1 MVASKSCDRTGIV
14 AIACARHGFYCPN
27 SMADLFKGEQ
37 QKNVDFAFLQA
48 LKTTGV
54 AVQQKVTLIYDIAC
68 QYSVHLQE
76 RIGQHLSAGLIVD
89 MAIGLFHVHAHK
101 DECFFR
107 FALTFIPGIGI
118 VCSEILESLWLALN
132 NILSTVRMALL
143 SHQAEML
150 DDHASDSNHKKLLGM
165 ALAICKSHTDA
176 SAMATQTKQ
185 YFNDMTMSAGLAA
198 QQWESTIS
206 KAEKWRPT
214 NISAMDIYSTKT
226 CTDQADRPMPS
237 SDRALNPVK
246 KWIEYALMVEVKQ
259 YVTPMHHDFSH
270 HKLFH

>member
-1 MVASKSCDRTGIV
+1 M
-14 AIACARHGFYCPN
+14 AIACARHGCYCPN

-76 RIGQHLSAGLIVD
+76 RIGKHLPAGLIVD

-107 FALTFIPGIGI
+107 FAPTFIPGIGI
-118 VCSEILESLWLALN
+118 VCGKILESLWSALN
-132 NILSTVRMALL
+132 TISSTVRTALL
-143 SHQAEML
+143 SHRAEML
-150 DDHASDSNHKKLLGM
+150 DDHASDSNHKKLLGI

-176 SAMATQTKQ
+176 SAMVTQTKQ
-185 YFNDMTMSAGLAA
+185 YFDDMTVSAGLAA
-198 QQWESTIS
+198 HHWERAIS
-206 KAEKWRPT
+206 EAEKRRLADV
-214 NISAMDIYSTKT
+214 SAMDVYSTRN
-226 CTDQADRPMPS
+226 CADQADRPMPS
-237 SDRALNPVK
+237 LDRALNPVE
-246 KWIEYALMVEVKQ
+246 KWIEYGLMVEVKQ
-259 YVTPMHHDFSH
+259 YVTSMHHDFSH